1 VEIRGLTHLK
11 AVYKYFWKY
20 RWRFILGILFVI
32 LSNYFRILSPQVTG
46 YVINSVEKE
55 LRDSMTR
62 RTAAGNDTVSL
73 GQHPSAPGD
82 QSTPVTG
89 TQDAS
94 AQKVPDSSVHSAGPQ
109 APDPASVHSVVPAT
123 STTVPA
129 ASSAAQAAN
138 SATARQSLQDKKD
151 TANYDVLVR
160 KFIRTMD
167 AAHTSFGY
175 KVVVCGITLLIL
187 ALVSGFF
194 LFLMRQ
200 TIIVMSRHIE
210 FDQKNE
216 IYAHYQ
222 QLDTNFY
229 KTHSTGD
236 LMSRMAEDVSRVRM
250 FTGPAIMYLVNLL
263 VTIGFSLFFML
274 RKDALLTLY
283 VLTPLPILAITIYY
297 VNTIIHKRSEHIQAL
312 LSNLTTNAQESYSG
326 IRVIKSFVQERAML
340 RYFERNSED
349 YRKNAVSLAKVE
361 SIYFPSMGLM
371 IGLST
376 LLTIMIGGFYVIY
389 GKHNTDIGTITEF
402 VIYITMLTFP
412 VSAIGWVAS
421 IIQRA
426 SASQKRLNE
435 FLDTESRI
443 QNPPNPSTQTLQG
456 NISFENVDFTY
467 PNTGIHALKNFSLEI
482 KKGEKVVIIGRTGS
496 GKTTIAQLLL
506 RMYDPGHGRI
516 LMDGTDLRHLDLHSL
531 RRQISYTPQD
541 VFLFS
546 DTVSGNIQFGLDQPD
561 EERVRLAARYAS
573 VDKEIEGFQDRYKT
587 MIGERG
593 VTLSGGQKQRISIAR
608 GLIKDPE
615 IVVFDD
621 CLSAVDAKTE
631 KEILANLYQYLQQK
645 TALIITHR
653 IFSLFDF
660 DRIVV
665 LEEGRIVETGT
676 HQELLALNGYYAYL
690 YEQQQQEKE
699 ISSG

>member
-1 VEIRGLTHLK
+1 MV
-11 AVYKYFWKY
+11 
-20 RWRFILGILFVI
+20 FVI
-32 LSNYFRILSPQVTG
+32 LSNYFRILTPQITG
-46 YVINSVEKE
+46 YVVNSVNKE
-55 LRDSMTR
+55 LRDNIAAQKTATGGSASKTAGSPAAPTATTGGSQPLVKPGGAVSPGDVANTR
-62 RTAAGNDTVSL
+62 DTV
-73 GQHPSAPGD
+73 
-82 QSTPVTG
+82 
-89 TQDAS
+89 
-94 AQKVPDSSVHSAGPQ
+94 
-109 APDPASVHSVVPAT
+109 
-123 STTVPA
+123 
-129 ASSAAQAAN
+129 
-138 SATARQSLQDKKD
+138 
-151 TANYDVLVR
+151 NYDILVR
-160 KFIRTMD
+160 KIIRLLD
-167 AAHTSFGY
+167 ARHSTFGY
-175 KVVVCGITLLIL
+175 KVAACGITLLVL
-187 ALVSGFF
+187 ALISGFF

-210 FDQKNE
+210 YDQKKE

-250 FTGPAIMYLVNLL
+250 YTGPAMMYLANLL

-274 RKDALLTLY
+274 RKDPLLSFY

-326 IRVIKSFVQERAML
+326 IRVIKSFVQENAML
-340 RYFERNSED
+340 RYFSHNSEE
-349 YRKNAVSLAKVE
+349 YRKNAVGLAKIE

-376 LLTIMIGGFYVIY
+376 LMAIMIGGIYVIY
-389 GKHNTDIGTITEF
+389 GRHNTDLGTITEF

-421 IIQRA
+421 MVQRA

-435 FLDTESRI
+435 FLDTASTI
-443 QNPPNPSTQTLQG
+443 QNPSEPVAIPLQG
-456 NISFENVDFTY
+456 NISFQDVDFTY
-467 PNTGIHALKNFSLEI
+467 PNTGIHALKEFNLEI
-482 KKGEKVVIIGRTGS
+482 RKGEKVVIIGRTGS

-506 RMYDPGHGRI
+506 RMYDPDQGKI
-516 LMDGTDLRHLDLHSL
+516 LIDGADLRRFDLQDL
-531 RRQISYTPQD
+531 RRQISYVPQD

-546 DTVSGNIQFGLDQPD
+546 DTVTGNIQFGLDHPD
-561 EERVRLAARYAS
+561 PEKVRQAAHYAS
-573 VDKEIEGFQDRYKT
+573 VEKEIEGFADRYDT

-615 IVVFDD
+615 IIVFDD

-631 KEILANLYQYLQQK
+631 KEILGNLYQYLQHK
-645 TALIITHR
+645 TAIIITHR

-665 LEEGRIVETGT
+665 LEDGKIVESGT
-676 HQELLALNGYYAYL
+676 HRELMALNGYYTYL
-690 YEQQQQEKE
+690 YEQQQAEN
-699 ISSG
+699 SPA